1 MTSEWWR
8 TAAIYQIYPRSFA
21 DANGDGMGD
30 LAGITSRLGDLQ
42 ELGIDAIWLSPFYT
56 SPQRDAGYDVADY
69 CDVDPRFGTLA
80 DFDAMLAEAHAR
92 GIRVIIDLVPNHSS
106 DEHEWFQAA
115 LAAPAGSAERARY
128 LFRDGR
134 GPGGDEPPNNWESV
148 FGGPAWTR
156 VVEPDGTAGQWYL
169 HLFDS
174 SQPDFDWTNEEVRE
188 EFRRILRFWLDRGV
202 DGFRV
207 DVAHGMIK
215 ADGLPD
221 YTPPAEGGSMGGA
234 GGVVVE
240 SVEVGRV
247 GRGSVGSAGSVGEL
261 GELVGAGVGS
271 AAGATAG
278 ATSVSAAGA
287 SVGSTASASG
297 GSSTRQTVGA
307 DATGVPLEPEISV
320 EAGDGAPY
328 WGQDGVHEIYRDWRA
343 LLDEYPGERILAAEA
358 WVDPLPRVAKW
369 VRPDEMH
376 QAFNFAY
383 LETPWNAAAL
393 RTVVDDSISAFGAVG
408 APSTWVLSNHD
419 VVRHATRL
427 SVSEANPQGHGLG
440 PRSKGLPEYAPGVRR
455 ARAATALMLALPG
468 SSYLYQG
475 EELGL
480 PEVIHLPDDARQ
492 DPTWFRT
499 DGERYG
505 RDGCR
510 VPIPWEADAP
520 NYGFGPD
527 GDPWLPQPAQWAE
540 LARDRQRGVEGST
553 LSLYQDALRLRREHD
568 LGAGSLEWLPG
579 FPEPIVALR
588 NGDVVVVANTG
599 SEPVELPAGE
609 LLLASGPLDGRSLP
623 HDTTAWLR
631 A

>member
-1 MTSEWWR
+1 MPYSFRMTSEWWR

-30 LAGITSRLGDLQ
+30 LAGITSRIGDLH

-69 CDVDPRFGTLA
+69 CDVDPLFGTLA
-80 DFDAMLAEAHAR
+80 DFDDMVAEAHAR
-92 GIRVIIDLVPNHSS
+92 DIRVIVDLVPNHSS
-106 DEHEWFQAA
+106 DRHVWFQAA
-115 LAAPAGSAERARY
+115 LAAAPGSAERARY

-134 GPGGDEPPNNWESV
+134 GTAGELPPNNWESV

-156 VVEPDGTAGQWYL
+156 ISEADGTPGQWYL

-188 EFRRILRFWLDRGV
+188 EFRRTLRFWLDRGV

-234 GGVVVE
+234 GGVTVE
-240 SVEVGRV
+240 HD
-247 GRGSVGSAGSVGEL
+247 
-261 GELVGAGVGS
+261 
-271 AAGATAG
+271 
-278 ATSVSAAGA
+278 
-287 SVGSTASASG
+287 
-297 GSSTRQTVGA
+297 TVGA
-307 DATGVPLEPEISV
+307 DATGVALEPQISD
-320 EAGDGAPY
+320 ENGDSAPY
-328 WGQDGVHEIYRDWRA
+328 WAQDGVHEIYRDWRA

-358 WVDPLPRVAKW
+358 WVDPLTRVAKW

-383 LETPWNAAAL
+383 LETPWEAVAL
-393 RTVVDDSISAFGAVG
+393 RTVIDASLDAFGAVG

-427 SVSEANPQGHGLG
+427 SVTEVNPQGHGLG
-440 PRSKGLPEYAPGVRR
+440 PRSNGLPEYAPGLRR

-468 SSYLYQG
+468 SAYLYQG

-499 DGERYG
+499 NHERYG

-510 VPIPWEADAP
+510 VPLPWVAAAP
-520 NYGFGPD
+520 SYGFGPSD
-527 GDPWLPQPAQWAE
+527 ASWLPQPAQWAE
-540 LARDRQRGVEGST
+540 LARDQQRGVAGST
-553 LSLYQDALRLRREHD
+553 LSMYRDALALRREHG
-568 LGAGSLEWLPG
+568 LPSGSLEWLSGYPA
-579 FPEPIVALR
+579 EVVAFR

-599 SEPVELPAGE
+599 TEPVELPAGDV
-609 LLLASGPLDGRSLP
+609 LLSSTALDDHALP
-623 HDTTAWLR
+623 ADTTAWLR